1 MSDKPDI
8 DIEVRDLRIRY
19 GDTVVLDGVNADI
32 SHGRITSVMGPSG
45 CGKSTLLKAM
55 LGMIDPDRG
64 HIRLLGRNVRDA
76 EREELSKFLTNVGVT
91 FQHGALF
98 GSMTVGENVAVPLRE
113 HTDLREDTI
122 KDLVRVK
129 LGLVDMS
136 HAVNK
141 MPAELSGGMQKRAAI
156 ARALALDPPIL
167 FFDEPSSGLD
177 PVTAEQLDDL
187 ILFINQS
194 LGTTIVVVT
203 HEVRSAM
210 KISDYLLFLT
220 GGNVREVGTPET
232 FRRSSNPAVSS
243 FLACSGLGPS
253 ENCPSPGKSH
263 DDNAQ

>member
-1 MSDKPDI
+1 MSDTPQI
-8 DIEVRDLRIRY
+8 DIEVRNLRIRY
-19 GDTVVLDGVNADI
+19 ADTVVLDGVDADI
-32 SHGRITSVMGPSG
+32 THGKITSVMGPSG

-55 LGMIDPDRG
+55 LGMIDPDEG
-64 HIRLLGRNVRDA
+64 QIRLLGHHVRGF

-98 GSMTVGENVAVPLRE
+98 GSMTVGENVAVPMRE
-113 HTDLREDTI
+113 HTDLDEETI
-122 KDLVRVK
+122 TSLVQLK
-129 LGLVDMS
+129 LGLVDMA

-141 MPAELSGGMQKRAAI
+141 MPAELSGGMQQRVAI

-167 FFDEPSSGLD
+167 FFDEPSAGLD

-210 KISDYLLFLT
+210 RISDQLLFLS
-220 GGNVREVGTPET
+220 GGNVREAGTPEQ
-232 FRRSSNPAVSS
+232 FRHSANSAVTS
-243 FLACSGLGPS
+243 FLACSGLGP
-253 ENCPSPGKSH
+253 PDQP
-263 DDNAQ
+263 